1 MNCEFT
7 EYLFFGFNFPQD
19 LLTTGLIFGFFK
31 KIYFSEENRDLNERF
46 IPSTDMMQLIL
57 TLKMTTTQV
66 VETSV
71 TVNNN
76 SRIQD
81 YVHLEDHA
89 FTVLPSVCM
98 WANLAS
104 LSNSHIS
111 ISFLFIWN

>member
-7 EYLFFGFNFPQD
+7 EYLFFVNFPQD

-31 KIYFSEENRDLNERF
+31 KIYFSEENRDLNERLM
-46 IPSTDMMQLIL
+46 PSTDMIQLIL
-57 TLKMTTTQV
+57 TLKMSTTQV

-71 TVNNN
+71 TVNY
-76 SRIQD
+76 RPFQD

-89 FTVLPSVCM
+89 FIVLPSVCM